1 MLISPILPELLSAI
15 PLPFSRL
22 LPTCSLPQPL
32 PLLQV
37 NCAQPMCCLC
47 CLTVSDTL
55 LAPSLHALG
64 GPPSLPSQQSRL
76 PPLTFAAVP
85 LMYPQLRCELL
96 RRVVLLVTPCCD

>member
-15 PLPFSRL
+15 PLLFSRL

-37 NCAQPMCCLC
+37 NCAQPVCCLC
-47 CLTVSDTL
+47 CLTVSDML
-55 LAPSLHALG
+55 SVPSLHVYG

-76 PPLTFAAVP
+76 PPLTFAAAP
-85 LMYPQLRCELL
+85 LM
-96 RRVVLLVTPCCD
+96 